1 MALEEIINS
10 ILTFDEAATARG
22 VQTEL
27 DRGTDVM
34 VILNDG
40 LIAAMDEVGRRY
52 AQAIFFVP
60 EMMMSA
66 QAMKE
71 GFSVLR
77 PHFGNT
83 GSAPKGSIVIG
94 TVKGDQH
101 DIGKNLVA
109 TMLECAGFNVINL
122 GTDVEPDKF
131 VEAAHQNGAEVIAL
145 SALLTTTLSAMR
157 ETAAKIKSDKSAPKI
172 LVGGAPV
179 SQAFADSIHADG
191 FSPDAAGAVSVAR
204 QLITQPEK

>member
-10 ILTFDEAATARG
+10 ILTFDEVATAQG
-22 VQTEL
+22 VRTEL

-71 GFSVLR
+71 GFSILR
-77 PHFGNT
+77 PHFADT

-94 TVKGDQH
+94 TVRGDQH

-109 TMLECAGFNVINL
+109 IMLECAGFKVINL
-122 GTDVEPDKF
+122 GKDVEAGKF
-131 VEAAHQNGAEVIAL
+131 IETAQQNGAEIIAL
-145 SALLTTTLSAMR
+145 SALLTTTLGAMR
-157 ETAAKIKSDKSAPKI
+157 ETVSEIKSGKNAPKI

-179 SQAFADSIHADG
+179 TQAFADSISADG
-191 FSPDAAGAVSVAR
+191 FSSDAAGAVSVAR
-204 QLITQPEK
+204 RLIAQQQN